1 MRPGPALDF
10 AWWAWWACAV
20 SVLWGTAPPLR
31 VEGHAAQRGN
41 ETVAALERYA
51 RGDAK
56 SVEWLLSRADDYES
70 FRAQFTRGALNWIRS
85 GDSDGTTGSRRVRA
99 AAFALEAGFYP
110 AVRLA
115 PIERTSRLATTAW
128 QLIIWAADVI
138 SAANQ
143 PAAEHLW
150 FRAAI
155 ALAERDGDPR
165 WLLGSDVLKTIA
177 ATRAGGLARK
187 DLDAA
192 RQSGL
197 VGRAQRRFPG
207 DPQFLLAEVRA
218 IERDTWPLGIGPRT
232 GNLTSTPR
240 DDQLNDGELAQLRV
254 EAEAAAGQLND
265 RDNPPRLVLIMAG
278 NLVRLDALAR
288 VESGYAKLAES
299 EPVRAEALLRLAYHD
314 LRFGRIDAALP
325 RLEQVP
331 AGTTDP
337 FLRYFSHYFRAWALE
352 RSGRRELAEQPY
364 RAAVMELPRGS
375 GPARM
380 RLAALLMLSGRRAE
394 AAQLVNDILPQRTGR
409 DETWELFKRGDARLI
424 PELLRQLREAS

>member
-1 MRPGPALDF
+1 M
-10 AWWAWWACAV
+10 V
-20 SVLWGTAPPLR
+20 APPLR
-31 VEGHAAQRGN
+31 VDGQAAQRGN

-56 SVEWLLSRADDYES
+56 SIDWLLSRADDYES
-70 FRAQFTRGALNWIRS
+70 FRAQFTRAALNWIRA
-85 GDSDGTTGSRRVRA
+85 GDADGTAGRRRVRA
-99 AAFALEAGFYP
+99 AAFALESGFYP

-115 PIERTSRLATTAW
+115 PVERLSRVLGTAS
-128 QLIIWAADVI
+128 QLVMWGADVI
-138 SAANQ
+138 AAANQ
-143 PAAEHLW
+143 PAAEHAW

-165 WLLGSDVLKTIA
+165 YLLGADYLKAIA
-177 ATRAGGLARK
+177 ATRAGGFALK

-192 RQSGL
+192 RQASL
-197 VGRAQRRFPG
+197 IGRAQRRFPG
-207 DPQFLLAEVRA
+207 DPQFVLAEVRA

-240 DDQLNDGELAQLRV
+240 DDQLDAGELARLRV

-265 RDNPPRLVLIMAG
+265 RDNPPRLVLMMAG

-288 VESGYAKLAES
+288 AESGYAKLVES

-314 LRFGRIDAALP
+314 LRFGRIDVALP
-325 RLEQVP
+325 RLEQVLP
-331 AGTTDP
+331 ATTDP

-364 RAAVMELPRGS
+364 RAAIIELPSGS

-394 AAQLVNDILPQRTGR
+394 AAPLVNDALPQRTGR
-409 DETWELFKRGDARLI
+409 DETWDLFKRGDARLI

>member
-1 MRPGPALDF
+1 MLVI
-10 AWWAWWACAV
+10 ACAV
-20 SVLWGTAPPLR
+20 VAGSGIAPPPLR
-31 VEGHAAQRGN
+31 VDGHAEQRGN

-56 SVEWLLSRADDYES
+56 AVEWLLARSDSYES
-70 FRAQFTRGALNWIRS
+70 FRSQLTRSALSWIRS
-85 GDSDGTTGSRRVRA
+85 GDADGTAGIRRVRA
-99 AAFALEAGFYP
+99 AAFALEAGFFP
-110 AVRLA
+110 AGRLA
-115 PIERTSRLATTAW
+115 PVERLSNNASTSS
-128 QLIIWAADVI
+128 QLVLWAADVI
-138 SAANQ
+138 SAANR

-150 FRAAI
+150 HSAAI

-165 WLLGSDVLKTIA
+165 YLLGADYLKAIA
-177 ATRAGGLARK
+177 ATRAGGLALK

-192 RQSGL
+192 RQASL
-197 VGRAQRRFPG
+197 IGRALRRFPG

-218 IERDTWPLGIGPRT
+218 IERDTWPLGVGARA
-232 GNLTSTPR
+232 GNSTSTPR
-240 DDQLNDGELAQLRV
+240 DDQLDAGELARLRV

-265 RDNPPRLVLIMAG
+265 RDNPPRPVLMMAG

-288 VESGYAKLAES
+288 VESGYAKLTES

-331 AGTTDP
+331 TRTADP
-337 FLRYFSHYFRAWALE
+337 FLRYFSHYFRAWAFE
-352 RSGRRELAEQPY
+352 RSGHRELAEQPY
-364 RAAVMELPRGS
+364 RAAIMELPRGS

-394 AAQLVNDILPQRTGR
+394 AAQLVNDALPQRTGR
-409 DETWELFKRGDARLI
+409 DETWDLFKRGDARLI